1 MPGTS
6 GTPGAVGKVRAVP
19 CGYIQLFGLSF
30 GSWDVFAQS
39 VVLDFLFCKKS
50 DLFKELPGKKL
61 GVFRF
66 RHFFSQAAPSTTRL
80 LRPLIFDAALTLV
93 SSYTKML
100 IIIFFFE
107 ISNV

>member
-30 GSWDVFAQS
+30 GSWDVFAQI

-50 DLFKELPGKKL
+50 DLFKELPGKGETWGL
-61 GVFRF
+61 
-66 RHFFSQAAPSTTRL
+66 P
-80 LRPLIFDAALTLV
+80 V
-93 SSYTKML
+93 SSFSLTSSAFDHSATAPPD
-100 IIIFFFE
+100 I
-107 ISNV
+107 